1 MYEYVLIE
9 DESKNESV
17 FLYLLFY
24 LRERVRQQKYL
35 TIDDTLRFILYKK
48 CLNRNWIAIQ

>member
-48 CLNRNWIAIQ
+48 CLNRN